1 MSSEHWKLEQDVYH
15 QVQYALKDAMSVG
28 GRIGGGA
35 GGGVQTDSTDRHE
48 CNPKL
53 SWHIGKY
60 W

>member
-1 MSSEHWKLEQDVYH
+1 MYH